1 MLGSLKIFNLAVL
14 PFMWAIIGNMKM
26 GTYQGLRA
34 YPRQWSVLQ
43 AALILG
49 THLILE
55 LRFPFRL
62 FGKCLPS
69 LGATLRSICTIDCG
83 FCLPGL
89 SHSKLTL

>member
-1 MLGSLKIFNLAVL
+1 
-14 PFMWAIIGNMKM
+14 MWSIIGNMKM

-34 YPRQWSVLQ
+34 YPRQWSVIQ

-49 THLILE
+49 TLLILE
-55 LRFPFRL
+55 LRSPFRL

-69 LGATLRSICTIDCG
+69 LRATLRNICTVDSG
-83 FCLPGL
+83 FCLFGL